1 MAEDQ
6 AQESEENEA
15 LPEGEEQEDAKKG
28 GMSKL
33 ILFAGVP
40 VVLIVVGL
48 GAAYFLG
55 FFGGSKEEHAEDD
68 HGGEH
73 GEAGEYDEH
82 GEPKE
87 HAPSKHEIVFYDL
100 PDLLVNL
107 SVGNGETR
115 YLKLRIALEL
125 SDHAAVDK
133 VEVVM
138 PRVIDNFQVYLRE
151 LRLEDLD
158 GSAGIYRMREELL
171 KRINLSLQNVTVQDV
186 LFKEI
191 IVQ

>member
-6 AQESEENEA
+6 EQETEETEED
-15 LPEGEEQEDAKKG
+15 LPEGEELEAPKKG
-28 GMSKL
+28 MNKM
-33 ILFAGVP
+33 ILFVGAP
-40 VVLIVVGL
+40 VILIVVGL
-48 GAAYFLG
+48 AAAYFLG
-55 FFGGSKEEHAEDD
+55 FFGGGEEKHADGG
-68 HGGEH
+68 HGEH
-73 GEAGEYDEH
+73 GEHGEHDEH
-82 GEPKE
+82 AEE
-87 HAPSKHEIVFYDL
+87 SHTLVFYDL

-107 SVGNGETR
+107 SAEDGETR

-125 SDHAAVDK
+125 TDQAAVDK

-138 PRVIDNFQVYLRE
+138 PRIIDNFQVYLRE
-151 LRLEDLD
+151 LRLEDLN

-171 KRINLSLQNVTVQDV
+171 KRINLSLQNVAVQDV

>member
-6 AQESEENEA
+6 SPEAEESEES
-15 LPEGEEQEDAKKG
+15 LDGEQQEEPKKSG
-28 GMSKL
+28 LNKI
-33 ILFAGVP
+33 ILFAGAP
-40 VVLIVVGL
+40 VALIVVGL
-48 GAAYFLG
+48 AAAYFLG
-55 FFGGSKEEHAEDD
+55 FLGGGKEELASE
-68 HGGEH
+68 EH
-73 GEAGEYDEH
+73 GEGH
-82 GEPKE
+82 GEHVEAKQ
-87 HAPSKHEIVFYDL
+87 ALVFYDL

-107 SVGNGETR
+107 STGDGETR

-125 SDHAAVDK
+125 SDQAAVDK

-138 PRVIDNFQVYLRE
+138 PRIVDNFQVYLRE
-151 LRLEDLD
+151 LRLEDLN

-171 KRINLSLQNVTVQDV
+171 KRINLSLQDVAVQDV

>member
-6 AQESEENEA
+6 AQEAEENED
-15 LPEGEEQEDAKKG
+15 LPEGEELEEPKKG
-28 GMSKL
+28 GMNKL

-40 VVLIVVGL
+40 VVLILVGL

-55 FFGGSKEEHAEDD
+55 FFGGAKEEHAADG

-73 GEAGEYDEH
+73 GEH
-82 GEPKE
+82 GEQEEP
-87 HAPSKHEIVFYDL
+87 KHELVFYDL

-107 SVGNGETR
+107 SAEDGETR

-125 SDHAAVDK
+125 SDQASVDK

-138 PRVIDNFQVYLRE
+138 PRIIDNFQVYLRE
-151 LRLEDLD
+151 LRLEDLN

-171 KRINLSLQNVTVQDV
+171 KRINLSLQNVAVQDV

>member
-1 MAEDQ
+1 MAEEQ
-6 AQESEENEA
+6 AEETDVAEETA
-15 LPEGEEQEDAKKG
+15 DGEELEAPKKS
-28 GMSKL
+28 GMNKM

-48 GAAYFLG
+48 AAAYFLG
-55 FFGGSKEEHAEDD
+55 FLGGGAEEHAGDE

-73 GEAGEYDEH
+73 GEEHGDAGEH
-82 GEPKE
+82 GESN
-87 HAPSKHEIVFYDL
+87 HALVFYDL

-107 SVGNGETR
+107 STGDGETR

-125 SDHAAVDK
+125 SDQSAVDK
-133 VEVVM
+133 VEIVM
-138 PRVIDNFQVYLRE
+138 PRIIDNFQVYLRE
-151 LRLEDLD
+151 LRLEDLN

-171 KRINLSLQNVTVQDV
+171 KRINLSLQNVVVQDV

>member
-6 AQESEENEA
+6 APEEEVNEEI
-15 LPEGEEQEDAKKG
+15 PEGEELEPPKKS
-28 GMSKL
+28 GMSKM

-40 VVLIVVGL
+40 VLLIVVGL

-55 FFGGSKEEHAEDD
+55 FFGGGAEEHA
-68 HGGEH
+68 
-73 GEAGEYDEH
+73 ADEH
-82 GEPKE
+82 GEE
-87 HAPSKHEIVFYDL
+87 HGEHEETKQELVFYDL

-107 SVGNGETR
+107 STGDGETR

-125 SDHAAVDK
+125 SEQAAVEK

-138 PRVIDNFQVYLRE
+138 PRIVDNFQVYLRE
-151 LRLEDLD
+151 LRLEDLN

-171 KRINLSLQNVTVQDV
+171 KRINLSLQEVAVQDV